1 MNNIFYIQYV
11 STFEFVKL
19 LVIENNNLPCK
30 KPYKPTETVQKSST
44 LGPLTKSN
52 LGSSLEVRI
61 HIKCTQ
67 FSKVQK

>member
-1 MNNIFYIQYV
+1 MNNIFYIEYV

-19 LVIENNNLPCK
+19 LVIENNNLLCK
-30 KPYKPTETVQKSST
+30 KPYKPTETVQNST
-44 LGPLTKSN
+44 LGALTKSN